1 MIQFKN
7 AHTDGMTDEVWM
19 EGQNDGQM
27 LFYRT
32 LLATTGGPI
41 IPYLRYPKSKQYEN
55 LII

>member
-41 IPYLRYPKSKQYEN
+41 IPYLQYPKFKQ
-55 LII
+55 